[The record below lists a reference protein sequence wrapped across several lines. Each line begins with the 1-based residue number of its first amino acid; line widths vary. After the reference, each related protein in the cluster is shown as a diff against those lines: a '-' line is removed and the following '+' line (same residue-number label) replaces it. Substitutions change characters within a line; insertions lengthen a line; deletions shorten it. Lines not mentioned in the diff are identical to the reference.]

1 MSRHLAAE
9 IAALKTELLHLATVV
24 EKAVR
29 NAVKALHEGDTA
41 LAATVIEGDIEID
54 RTEVRFE
61 EECLKVLALH
71 QPVAGDLRF
80 IVAILKINS
89 DLERVGDLAVHMSEK
104 AVSLSR
110 QTATGIPEGFAAM
123 AEKSQAMFARSIG
136 AFVSLDTDLARTISL
151 GDDEV
156 DDMNRTISRRIK
168 AEMRVHPEN
177 LDALMDVLSVSR
189 NVERIADHATNIAED
204 VVYLVEGEI
213 VRHKEKDAK
222 SPGGG
227 PHPASK

>member
-9 IAALKTELLHLATVV
+9 IAALKTQLLHLAAVV
-24 EKAVR
+24 EQAVR
-29 NAVKALHEGDTA
+29 NAVKALEEGDTG
-41 LAATVIEGDIEID
+41 LAASIIDGDIEID
-54 RTEVRFE
+54 HTEVRFE

-89 DLERVGDLAVHMSEK
+89 DLERVGDLAVHMAEK
-104 AVSLSR
+104 AISLSR
-110 QTATGIPEGFAAM
+110 QAVIGIPEGFGAM
-123 AEKSQAMFARSIG
+123 AEKSQAMLVRSIG
-136 AFVSLDTDLARTISL
+136 AFVSLDTDLARSISA

-168 AEMRVHPEN
+168 VEMRAHPEN

-204 VVYLVEGEI
+204 VIYLVEGEI
-213 VRHKEKDAK
+213 VRHKEKEAK

-227 PHPASK
+227 TNPANK